1 MPDLYNYSQRLNRKL
16 EEIKNSKEISKH
28 NKEKIIQFQ
37 RSCLANGLSKARML
51 RYLND
56 IPRVAK
62 KLDKDFE
69 KVNKTDIEKIMAEI
83 ETMDLAPATKTSYA
97 VSLKKFYKW
106 LNGGE
111 EYPKCVKWLR
121 TTEKENNNKLPE
133 ELLTDEEVKKIIEVA
148 LNSRDRGLI
157 STLWESGCRIG
168 ELLTMKIKHVSFEKG
183 FTRISINGK
192 TGMRR
197 VPLVDSTPYLAE
209 WFENHPYKNDPNAP
223 LWISIGTVNHHK
235 PFEYAACRKMLK
247 ELATKAGITK
257 AVNPHALRHGRATIN
272 ANHFTEAQMNQYF
285 GWKQGSDIS
294 RVYVHMS
301 GRDVDSAVLKMKGL
315 KTQEETVEKTL
326 SPKKCPRCGIMNKSI
341 GKFCTR
347 CGMALDLKVAMELKD
362 ASEGIDEYFA
372 KILEDDDI
380 KSLIV
385 SKLKGMANL
394 KED

>member
-1 MPDLYNYSQRLNRKL
+1 MPDLYKYTKRLNRKL
-16 EEIKNSKEISKH
+16 EEIKNSKDISKH

-69 KVNKTDIEKIMAEI
+69 KVKKTDIEKIMAEI

-111 EYPKCVKWLR
+111 EYPKSVKWLR

-133 ELLTDEEVKKIIEVA
+133 DLLNDEEVKKMIEVA
-148 LNSRDRGLI
+148 LNSRDRALI
-157 STLWESGCRIG
+157 SVLWESGCRIG
-168 ELLTMKIKHVSFEKG
+168 ELLSMQIKHVSFEKG
-183 FTRISINGK
+183 FTRININGK

-197 VPLVDSTPYLAE
+197 VPLIDSTPYLAE
-209 WFENHPYKNDPNAP
+209 WFENHPYKNNPNAS
-223 LWISIGTVNHHK
+223 LWVSIGTVNQHQ

-247 ELATKAGITK
+247 ELANKAGIKK

-294 RVYVHMS
+294 RIYVHMS
-301 GRDVDSAVLKMKGL
+301 GRDVDNAILKMKGI
-315 KTQEETVEKTL
+315 KTEEETSEKTL
-326 SPKKCPRCGIMNKSI
+326 LPKNCSRCGTINKAT
-341 GKFCTR
+341 GKFCIR
-347 CGMALDLKVAMELKD
+347 CGAVLDIETAISMDDQIQELDGKLSTLLDDKD
-362 ASEGIDEYFA
+362 V
-372 KILEDDDI
+372 
-380 KSLIV
+380 KSLLIK
-385 SKLKGMANL
+385 KLREMA
-394 KED
+394 